1 MYIYT
6 VHQAYVFIIDGY
18 TQNAVLQNCLL
29 LLALQC
35 SLGLALLC
43 VHSLHLPFQDLVLPG
58 VNLSYYKILLPVI
71 FLISFS
77 FVPYANML
85 LWFPSGNMW

>member
-6 VHQAYVFIIDGY
+6 VHQAYISIIDGY

-29 LLALQC
+29 LSGTAVQFGSC
-35 SLGLALLC
+35 PPLC
-43 VHSLHLPFQDLVLPG
+43 TSLHLSFQDLVLPG
-58 VNLSYYKILLPVI
+58 VNLWYYKILLPAISLV
-71 FLISFS
+71 SFS

-85 LWFPSGNMW
+85 WFPSGNMW